1 MHTELT
7 PNESLKLIESMIG
20 QAKKSFSRISFYF
33 LLWGALMIAAML
45 STYLLRNTDPAW
57 SNGIAWGVAGIVGG
71 IVSFVYGARQ
81 SKSEIVTNP
90 MDGIIGQVWISFVI
104 TLLIMILCGG
114 LAHRDPGPM
123 ITLLTGIPTFLTG
136 RILRFRPLIAGGVI
150 FWVAGIA
157 MHLTSDPMTLTVI
170 YCGSMVFGYI
180 IPGIMLKRQE
190 NGLRTA

>member
-1 MHTELT
+1 
-7 PNESLKLIESMIG
+7 
-20 QAKKSFSRISFYF
+20 
-33 LLWGALMIAAML
+33 
-45 STYLLRNTDPAW
+45 
-57 SNGIAWGVAGIVGG
+57 
-71 IVSFVYGARQ
+71 
-81 SKSEIVTNP
+81 
-90 MDGIIGQVWISFVI
+90 
-104 TLLIMILCGG
+104 
-114 LAHRDPGPM
+114 M